1 MNIHVWKS
9 ATARINITAETLRQP
24 ATSLSEVW
32 PAQIAEIDTMDPPS
46 KQLTPRRPSGS
57 GPATAT
63 KVRDFLRYS
72 LPWSGCGVC
81 LSVNDYIS
89 TLGFNYKQIDR

>member
-1 MNIHVWKS
+1 M
-9 ATARINITAETLRQP
+9 RLRELTLQLKRFVSRRLP
-24 ATSLSEVW
+24 SSEVW